1 MEETVYIILA
11 CVCIEEFS
19 ILGKMSVFL
28 ESDVEILVFS
38 KFCLY
43 IWVLGEFDTVVQSK
57 L

>member
-11 CVCIEEFS
+11 CVCIEELS

-38 KFCLY
+38 KLCLY

>member
-1 MEETVYIILA
+1 MEETVYITLA
-11 CVCIEEFS
+11 CVCIGELS

-38 KFCLY
+38 KLCLY

>member
-11 CVCIEEFS
+11 SVSIGELS

-38 KFCLY
+38 KLCLY

>member
-11 CVCIEEFS
+11 SVCIGESS

-38 KFCLY
+38 KLCLY

>member
-1 MEETVYIILA
+1 MEETVYITLA
-11 CVCIEEFS
+11 CVCIGELS

-38 KFCLY
+38 KLCLY
-43 IWVLGEFDTVVQSK
+43 IWVFGELDTVVQSK

>member
-11 CVCIEEFS
+11 CVCIEELS

-38 KFCLY
+38 KLCLY

-57 L
+57 